1 MEWFVTV
8 VDTKNFVLCRY
19 PSLKVQEIEIS
30 SEHEDKENG
39 GLLLGPQSLKG
50 VTLVQL
56 SQYTWRQEF
65 YFKVLLKT

>member
-1 MEWFVTV
+1 MEWFVTI

-30 SEHEDKENG
+30 REHEDEENG
-39 GLLLGPQSLKG
+39 GLLGPRSLKG